1 MAGVNPIVMSLAAVM
16 QKPKQEP
23 IPEASEA
30 YHAIMMQKEE
40 EEDKAGTATDGKSK
54 GHAGDGKSGG
64 SLARPGVPLAAAAAT
79 AAGVGAPGEA
89 ANRVGG
95 KGLFDPFN
103 SGMSSLLLS
112 AQETT
117 DEPEPPKTDPLSD
130 F

>member
-1 MAGVNPIVMSLAAVM
+1 MALAALTL
-16 QKPKQEP
+16 KPKSEP
-23 IPEASEA
+23 IQEASEA

-64 SLARPGVPLAAAAAT
+64 SARPGVPLAAAAGITMA
-79 AAGVGAPGEA
+79 APGEG
-89 ANRVGG
+89 ANRIGG

-117 DEPEPPKTDPLSD
+117 DEPEPPKPDSLTD

>member
-23 IPEASEA
+23 ILEASEA

-64 SLARPGVPLAAAAAT
+64 SAARPGVPLAAATT
-79 AAGVGAPGEA
+79 AAAAGTPGEA
-89 ANRVGG
+89 ANRIGG